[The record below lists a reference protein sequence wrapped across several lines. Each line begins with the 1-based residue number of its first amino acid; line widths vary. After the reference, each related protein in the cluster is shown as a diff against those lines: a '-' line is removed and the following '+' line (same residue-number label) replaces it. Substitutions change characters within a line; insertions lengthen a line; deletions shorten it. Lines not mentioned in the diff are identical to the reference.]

1 MKKISIPKN
10 DINQDLE
17 FRSLVI
23 IGANGSGKS
32 RLGIKIEESTTNSHR
47 IGAQRSLVFAEEI
60 AVRSANVAES
70 FVQFGTYSA
79 EPSWNEDQRHQNA
92 KKNRRSNRWGS
103 RPESHLLSDFD
114 YVLTLLVA
122 YEYAQNAEFKKQFK
136 GGTHPPKY
144 PTSHLDRVQRVWNLV
159 MPHRQIEIVDNR
171 LQASHSS
178 AAATY
183 HAIGMSDGERV
194 AFYLIAQAMCVPKDA
209 LIIID
214 EPEIHLH
221 KAIQAGLWDAI
232 ESERA
237 DCSFIYITHDLDFA
251 ATRIDASKIW
261 VREFDGSKW
270 KWDLISEID
279 GFPSELVLEILGSRK
294 PILFV
299 EGTKSSIDTQL
310 YRRIYPDFYVIP
322 REGCGKVV
330 ESTVA
335 LNQSSGFHSQNAFG
349 IVDRDYRAD
358 TQIASLLKDKVS
370 TTMVAEAENGICL
383 PCIVRA
389 AARHL
394 KRDEEAVLQ
403 KVTDISFG
411 LLQTQIEKQV
421 KDRATQEI
429 RHSLAGF
436 SSKGIGSRAEFLDA
450 LFKFKGEINGE
461 RYYDEARTKYNNAIG
476 SRDYEGLLQ
485 LFNNK
490 GLEDAIAKAIGFAS
504 RQIFRS
510 WVLAELDS
518 ADRSD
523 CPSTLGMEMLNGL
536 RAAFPIISPTPKSES
551 VVGLSNLNDSIIE
564 EAVDGHVS

>member
-1 MKKISIPKN
+1 MRKVSIPNN
-10 DINQDLE
+10 DLSQELE
-17 FRSLVI
+17 FQSIVI

-32 RLGIKIEESTTNSHR
+32 RLGIKIEEASANSHR

-70 FVQFGTYSA
+70 FVQFGAYTA
-79 EPSWNEDQRHQNA
+79 EPSWSEDQRHQNA
-92 KKNRRSNRWGS
+92 IQNRRSSRWGS
-103 RPESHLLSDFD
+103 RPESHLLNDFD
-114 YVLTLLVA
+114 HVLSLLVA

-136 GGTHPPKY
+136 GGTNPKEY

-171 LQASHSS
+171 LRASHSS
-178 AAATY
+178 STATY
-183 HAIGMSDGERV
+183 HALGMSDGERV

-209 LIIID
+209 LIIVD

-221 KAIQAGLWDAI
+221 KAIQASLWNAI

-251 ATRIDASKIW
+251 ASRIDATKIW
-261 VREFDGSKW
+261 VREYDGSKW
-270 KWDLISEID
+270 KWDIISEID

-330 ESTVA
+330 ESTIA
-335 LNQSSGFHSQNAFG
+335 LNQASGFHSQNAFG

-358 TQIASLLKDKVS
+358 AQIARLLKDKVS
-370 TTMVAEAENGICL
+370 TTHVAEAENGICM
-383 PCIVRA
+383 PCIVCA

-394 KRDEEAVLQ
+394 GQDEEVILQ
-403 KVTDISFG
+403 KVIDTSFS
-411 LLQTQIEKQV
+411 LLQTQLESQV
-421 KDRATQEI
+421 KERATQEF
-429 RHSLAGF
+429 RHSLSGF
-436 SSKGIGSRAEFLDA
+436 SSKGTRSREEFLDA
-450 LFKFKGEINGE
+450 LSKFKGEINGE
-461 RYYDEARTKYNNAIG
+461 RFYDEARAKYDDAIG

-490 GLEDAIAKAIGFAS
+490 GLEDAIAKAIGFAN
-504 RQIFRS
+504 RQVFRN
-510 WVLAELDS
+510 WVLTELDAADKSDGPS
-518 ADRSD
+518 AI
-523 CPSTLGMEMLNGL
+523 GIEMLNGL
-536 RAAFPIISPTPKSES
+536 RAAFPIIGPIPKLES
-551 VVGLSNLNDSIIE
+551 VVVLSCSNGTNDME
-564 EAVDGHVS
+564 VVNVS